1 MIFIGKTRT
10 HKVSRRLSFF
20 APPCG
25 TRISG
30 CIVLLAALSLLVCGF
45 LIVDP
50 QLAFAEGEQ
59 GTVSATEEVDSS
71 SPEAQGLVSSGT
83 CSAGGSHTYRVTI
96 EVPATATEDG
106 VRRFTCTKCGDTF
119 TQTIP
124 HTGHTWSDWEVD
136 AAPTCVSTGVEHRTC
151 QNCGEVE
158 TREIPTLSG
167 SGTHTWVEIDRQDP
181 TTEQG
186 GWILWKCSVCGATY
200 TETLQKLV
208 QEETPAEE
216 AVEAVPANDESDSS
230 APATEVVSS
239 VDQPAE
245 ESPEDDGAK
254 QWKPNALD
262 YTLAAVDGAAVAA
275 TAAFVVP
282 LLVPLAWIRRKKDE
296 ARANAQAESSEEE
309 GA

>member
-10 HKVSRRLSFF
+10 HKVSRRLSIPFPLWHMSAF
-20 APPCG
+20 G
-25 TRISG
+25 LS
-30 CIVLLAALSLLVCGF
+30 VLLAALSLLVCAF
-45 LIVDP
+45 LFVDP
-50 QLAFAEGEQ
+50 QLVFAEGEQ
-59 GTVSATEEVDSS
+59 GTVSTTDQVDAN

-124 HTGHTWSDWEVD
+124 HTGHTWSDWVVD
-136 AAPTCVSTGVEHRTC
+136 TAPTCVSAGVEHRTC
-151 QNCGEVE
+151 QSCGEVE
-158 TREIPTLSG
+158 TQEIPMLSENG
-167 SGTHTWVEIDRQDP
+167 LHAWVEIDRQDP
-181 TTEQG
+181 TTEQD
-186 GWILWKCSVCGATY
+186 GWILWKCSICGATY

-208 QEETPAEE
+208 QEEAPAEE
-216 AVEAVPANDESDSS
+216 VVEAVPVSDESESS
-230 APATEVVSS
+230 EPEAIAS

-245 ESPEDDGAK
+245 EAPEDDGAD
-254 QWKPNALD
+254 QWTPNTLD

-275 TAAFVVP
+275 TAAFVFP
-282 LLVPLAWIRRKKDE
+282 LLAPLAWIRRKKDE
-296 ARANAQAESSEEE
+296 ARANAQAALGEEE